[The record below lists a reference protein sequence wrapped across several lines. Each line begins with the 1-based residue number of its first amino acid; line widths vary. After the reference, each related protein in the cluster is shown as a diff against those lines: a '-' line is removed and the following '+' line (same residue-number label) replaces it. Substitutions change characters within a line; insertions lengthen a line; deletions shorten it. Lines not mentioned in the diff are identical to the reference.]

1 MAGALLLSETNI
13 RKENNM
19 KKCSDVMTRNPTC
32 CLPTDRVSSVAQ
44 LMKTENVGSIPV
56 VDSNQSKKLVGIITD
71 RDMALQVV
79 AFERDPKST
88 TVADVMTKEVVTCYA
103 DDDIQKAVDAM
114 ADHQLRRMP
123 VVDHNHMIVG
133 IIAQADVATR
143 LDQPKDTAEMVKEIS
158 QKNG

>member
-1 MAGALLLSETNI
+1 M
-13 RKENNM
+13 M
-19 KKCSDVMTRNPTC
+19 KKCSDVMTKNPTC
-32 CLPTDRVSSVAQ
+32 CLPTDRVSVPAQ

-56 VDSNQSKKLVGIITD
+56 VENNQSKKLIGIITD
-71 RDMALQVV
+71 RDIALQVV
-79 AFERDPKST
+79 GFERDPKST
-88 TVADVMTKEVVTCYA
+88 TVGDVMTREVVTCYA

>member
-1 MAGALLLSETNI
+1 
-13 RKENNM
+13 M
-19 KKCSDVMTRNPTC
+19 KKCSDVMTKDPTC

-44 LMKTENVGSIPV
+44 LMNTENVGSIPV
-56 VDSNQSKKLVGIITD
+56 VESNQSKKLIGIITD
-71 RDMALQVV
+71 RDLALQVV
-79 AFERDPKST
+79 ANERDPKST
-88 TVADVMTKEVVTCYA
+88 TVADVMTSDVVTCYE

-123 VVDHNHMIVG
+123 VVDHNQMIVG

-143 LDQPKDTAEMVKEIS
+143 LDKPQETAEMVKDIS

>member
-1 MAGALLLSETNI
+1 
-13 RKENNM
+13 M

-88 TVADVMTKEVVTCYA
+88 TVGDVMTRRSLP
-103 DDDIQKAVDAM
+103 AM
-114 ADHQLRRMP
+114 RMMISRRQWMP
-123 VVDHNHMIVG
+123 WQITSCG
-133 IIAQADVATR
+133 ECR
-143 LDQPKDTAEMVKEIS
+143 
-158 QKNG
+158 